1 MRHPLVSRVSS
12 READIAPDR
21 GAQGNALK
29 TLLAMPFA
37 LDGNAG
43 RVVTFLPRPICTKPS
58 VDAQGRLVDQP
69 FESRSPSQS
78 AQPEISLRLSGRQ
91 KNALF

>member
-1 MRHPLVSRVSS
+1 VRHPLVSRMGS

-37 LDGNAG
+37 LDGNAD
-43 RVVTFLPRPICTKPS
+43 RVVIFSPSRTKPS
-58 VDAQGRLVDQP
+58 MDARGRIVDQP
-69 FESRSPSQS
+69 FEARFLWRRKLGSKSRG
-78 AQPEISLRLSGRQ
+78 L
-91 KNALF
+91 